1 MNDINLSPKVK
12 KQVVKMQKVEL
23 NGYLVYNNIAKR
35 TKDAKNKEVLNR
47 IALEEKKHAEDLEK
61 LTGVKVKANP
71 LIVWLYTL
79 MSILLGFTFTIK
91 FMERNESGDSKKYAQ
106 LEKEVP
112 EFKQIAEDEE
122 RHERELLALLDEE
135 ILRYVGSMVLGLNDA
150 LVELTGTLAGL
161 TFALGN
167 NKIVALSG
175 LITGISAT
183 FSMAS
188 SEYLS
193 AKSEG
198 RQDALKSCTYTGFA
212 YLVTVALLI
221 LPYLLLPA
229 GSALPAFIIML
240 FIALFI
246 IFAFNFYLS
255 VAQGLNF
262 KKSFTEMAL
271 ISMGVAAL
279 SFVVGLAVKH
289 FLGVDI

>member
-1 MNDINLSPKVK
+1 MNETHLSPEVK
-12 KQVVKMQKVEL
+12 KQVLKMQKNEL

-35 TKDAKNKEVLNR
+35 TKDEKNKEILKR
-47 IALEEKKHAEDLEK
+47 IALEEKSHADGLEK
-61 LTGVKVKANP
+61 LTGIKVNASP
-71 LIVWLYTL
+71 VTVWLYTI

-91 FMERNESGDSKKYAQ
+91 FMERGESGDSKRYKQ

-112 EFKQIAEDEE
+112 EFKQIAKDEE
-122 RHERELLALLDEE
+122 RHERELLDLLDEE

-167 NKIVALSG
+167 NKLVALSG

-198 RQDALKSCTYTGFA
+198 KQDALKSCTYTGLA
-212 YLVTVALLI
+212 YLVTVTLLI
-221 LPYLLLPA
+221 LPYLLLPS
-229 GSALPAFIIML
+229 GSALPAFVIML

-255 VAQGLNF
+255 VAQELNF

-279 SFVVGLAVKH
+279 SFVIGLVVKH
-289 FLGVDI
+289 FLGVEI

>member
-35 TKDAKNKEVLNR
+35 TKDAKNKEVLKR

>member
-1 MNDINLSPKVK
+1 MNDINLSPEVK
-12 KQVVKMQKVEL
+12 KQVIKMQKVEL

-35 TKDAKNKEVLNR
+35 TKDEKNKEVLRR

-135 ILRYVGSMVLGLNDA
+135 ILKYVGSMVLGLNDA

-198 RQDALKSCTYTGFA
+198 RPDALKSCTYTGFA

-255 VAQGLNF
+255 VAQELNF
-262 KKSFTEMAL
+262 KKSFAEMAL

>member
-1 MNDINLSPKVK
+1 MNDINLSPEVK
-12 KQVVKMQKVEL
+12 KQVIKMQKVEL

-35 TKDAKNKEVLNR
+35 TKDEKNKEVLRR

-255 VAQGLNF
+255 VAQELNF

>member
-1 MNDINLSPKVK
+1 MNETHLSPQVK
-12 KQVVKMQKVEL
+12 KQVLKMQKNEL
-23 NGYLVYNNIAKR
+23 NGYLVYNNIANR
-35 TKDAKNKEVLNR
+35 TKDEKNKEILKR
-47 IALEEKKHAEDLEK
+47 IALEEKSHADDLEK
-61 LTGVKVKANP
+61 LTGVKVNANP
-71 LIVWLYTL
+71 ITVWLYTI
-79 MSILLGFTFTIK
+79 MSIFLGFTFTIK
-91 FMERNESGDSKKYAQ
+91 FMERGESGDSKRYEQ

-112 EFKQIAEDEE
+112 EFKQIAKDEE
-122 RHERELLALLDEE
+122 RHERELLDLLDEE

-167 NKIVALSG
+167 NKLVALSG

-198 RQDALKSCTYTGFA
+198 KQDALKSCTYTGLA
-212 YLVTVALLI
+212 YLVTVTLLI
-221 LPYLLLPA
+221 LPYLLLPS
-229 GSALPAFIIML
+229 GSALPAFVIML

-255 VAQGLNF
+255 VAQELNF

-279 SFVVGLAVKH
+279 SFVIGLVVKH
-289 FLGVDI
+289 FLGVEI